1 MRRVREGH
9 RKGRKTQLKRS
20 EKVQKIDVVE
30 MDFPRGFLY
39 RAQRTLRVVKGW
51 SGGRVGYS
59 QFTECASVCACT
71 LDVSNYT
78 LRQIIKINDLRL
90 QATQSSIADPIFGS
104 FSANDVIC
112 QNVHLWMQN
121 VKRILWYS
129 EYFVVVNS
137 WLNAV
142 RTGMRTVKYCRL
154 INSSAWGMK
163 EQRL

>member
-9 RKGRKTQLKRS
+9 RKGRKTQLTRS

-30 MDFPRGFLY
+30 MDFPRGFSY

-90 QATQSSIADPIFGS
+90 QATQPSIADPIFGS
-104 FSANDVIC
+104 FSANDVIWFAKMYIC
-112 QNVHLWMQN
+112 ECKMW
-121 VKRILWYS
+121 KEFFDIL
-129 EYFVVVNS
+129 NT
-137 WLNAV
+137 L
-142 RTGMRTVKYCRL
+142 
-154 INSSAWGMK
+154 
-163 EQRL
+163 